1 MSAVCLSLFES
12 GGAVPAMTLAVAI
25 PCALAAAIAY
35 GASTA
40 VEHSAAHKIDDE
52 PGRGL
57 LRLLRDPRWLIGMLG
72 DTVGLVLQVIAL
84 ATGPVSLVQP
94 VLVLA
99 LPVSLP
105 IAWWLGGPR
114 PGRREALACGYMI
127 AGLAVFFVILGNPG
141 PSDPLAARPAVIA
154 WVVLVVVGT
163 AALAA
168 VRLRA
173 RPLKAAVYGTVAGAW
188 FGLVAVLMD
197 AATDAWQRDGI
208 AAFTRM
214 SGLLPLA
221 LLLPLGAAS
230 IAVTQVS
237 FQIGDLGASFPANLA
252 ADPVVA
258 VFLGAVLLHQN
269 VPAAIGD
276 LIAYAACL
284 AAVLYG
290 AIQLARGPAYQA
302 AAP

>member
-1 MSAVCLSLFES
+1 
-12 GGAVPAMTLAVAI
+12 
-25 PCALAAAIAY
+25 
-35 GASTA
+35 
-40 VEHSAAHKIDDE
+40 
-52 PGRGL
+52 
-57 LRLLRDPRWLIGMLG
+57 
-72 DTVGLVLQVIAL
+72 
-84 ATGPVSLVQP
+84 
-94 VLVLA
+94 
-99 LPVSLP
+99 
-105 IAWWLGGPR
+105 
-114 PGRREALACGYMI
+114 
-127 AGLAVFFVILGNPG
+127 
-141 PSDPLAARPAVIA
+141 
-154 WVVLVVVGT
+154 VVLVVVGT
-163 AALAA
+163 AALVA
-168 VRLRA
+168 VRRRA

-197 AATDAWQRDGI
+197 AATDAWQRDGL

-269 VPAAIGD
+269 VPAGIGD

-290 AIQLARGPAYQA
+290 AIRLARGPAYQA